1 MARFGD
7 MLYQRRRQ
15 MGLTILQ
22 VANTIKIRPQIIEFF
37 ENGDFTAMPPR
48 GYAQGM
54 ISSYA
59 RYLGL
64 NPREVVEA
72 YFEDLRAYEQATDNH
87 GGRFQDAAGLVST
100 RSASATGRFMMVDSA
115 PRSRYAQRPP
125 QAGYVS
131 ETESGHEPQLNRGP
145 YRQRSYGAVS
155 GAGPRRA
162 DQTMR
167 MPAYGRSAQG
177 NADPRGTAQR
187 RQQGQ
192 ARPAGAGRSGTPYH
206 NAPGRGGR
214 PPHGGRQQGRG
225 SAPAPDNRLLIAL
238 IAAGLV
244 IIVLLA
250 LLLFRGCTPADATS
264 GAGSEAATPE
274 TTQAASPDTPA
285 TSTDDAS
292 DDTQDP
298 STDPEAETT
307 EEPQQLVVRVSV
319 PEGESSWLEIRLDGS
334 IVYGNEV
341 IGPFE
346 QEYTVTESI
355 RITANTPSSVTVTQ
369 NGETVRWDTS
379 TSGVARIN
387 LTAPETPATTGEA
400 ATTTDGETGD
410 AAASD
415 PSAAAAQ

>member
-1 MARFGD
+1 MRCFAP
-7 MLYQRRRQ
+7 M
-15 MGLTILQ
+15 
-22 VANTIKIRPQIIEFF
+22 
-37 ENGDFTAMPPR
+37 R
-48 GYAQGM
+48 G
-54 ISSYA
+54 
-59 RYLGL
+59 R
-64 NPREVVEA
+64 
-72 YFEDLRAYEQATDNH
+72 
-87 GGRFQDAAGLVST
+87 
-100 RSASATGRFMMVDSA
+100 
-115 PRSRYAQRPP
+115 
-125 QAGYVS
+125 
-131 ETESGHEPQLNRGP
+131 
-145 YRQRSYGAVS
+145 
-155 GAGPRRA
+155 
-162 DQTMR
+162 
-167 MPAYGRSAQG
+167 
-177 NADPRGTAQR
+177 
-187 RQQGQ
+187 
-192 ARPAGAGRSGTPYH
+192 
-206 NAPGRGGR
+206 
-214 PPHGGRQQGRG
+214 RG
-225 SAPAPDNRLLIAL
+225 SASAPDNRLLIAL

-250 LLLFRGCTPADATS
+250 LLLFRGCTPAGATS
-264 GAGSEAATPE
+264 GAGSEAAIPE
-274 TTQAASPDTPA
+274 TTQAASPETPA
-285 TSTDDAS
+285 ASTDDAA
-292 DDTQDP
+292 DDTQDAE
-298 STDPEAETT
+298 TDPEAETT